1 MNYNPR
7 MGFNEQDYHL
17 LKTHQSSG
25 GSGKPEYTTDSSLV
39 LEKGK
44 DCIYTILTDCLL
56 EGTTSFTTSPGLTVR
71 AVQIDDPTIYGVSKM
86 TIAWSTSEEGS
97 RGQISWAE
105 GLWEIST
112 TGTYDRWTLTLPFN
126 FTYKIIKT
134 DLS

>member
-25 GSGKPEYTTDSSLV
+25 GKPEYSTNSSLV

-44 DCIYTILTDCLL
+44 DCIYIILSDCVV
-56 EGTTSFTTSPGLTVR
+56 EGTMSFTTSPGLTVR
-71 AVQIDDPTIYGVSKM
+71 AIQIDDPTIYGVSKM
-86 TIAWSTSEEGS
+86 TIAWSTSEENGS
-97 RGQISWAE
+97 RGQIQWAE
-105 GLWEIST
+105 GLWQIST
-112 TGTYDRWTLTLPFN
+112 TGTYDHWTLTLPSN
-126 FTYKIIKT
+126 FTYKIIKI

>member
-25 GSGKPEYTTDSSLV
+25 GSGKPEYSTNSSLV

-44 DCIYTILTDCLL
+44 DCVF
-56 EGTTSFTTSPGLTVR
+56 EGTTNFTTSPGLTVR

-86 TIAWSTSEEGS
+86 TVVWSTSEDEGA

-105 GLWEIST
+105 GLWQIST
-112 TGTYDRWTLTLPFN
+112 TGTYDHWTLTLPSN

>member
-25 GSGKPEYTTDSSLV
+25 GSSEYSTNSSLV

-44 DCIYTILTDCLL
+44 DCIYTILTDCVV
-56 EGTTSFTTSPGLTVR
+56 EGTMSFTTSPGLTIR
-71 AVQIDDPTIYGVSKM
+71 AIQIDDPTVYEVSKM
-86 TIAWSTSEEGS
+86 TIIWSTSEKNGS
-97 RGQISWAE
+97 RGQIQWAE
-105 GLWEIST
+105 GLWQIST
-112 TGTYDRWTLTLPFN
+112 TGTYDHWTLTLPSN

>member
-25 GSGKPEYTTDSSLV
+25 GSSEYSTNPSLV

-44 DCIYTILTDCLL
+44 DCIYTILTDCVV
-56 EGTTSFTTSPGLTVR
+56 EGTMSFTTSSGLTVR
-71 AVQIDDPTIYGVSKM
+71 AIQIDDPTIYEVSKM
-86 TIAWSTSEEGS
+86 TIAWSTSEENGS
-97 RGQISWAE
+97 RGQIQWAE
-105 GLWEIST
+105 GLWQIST
-112 TGTYDRWTLTLPFN
+112 TGNYNHWTLTLPSN

>member
-1 MNYNPR
+1 MNYNPH
-7 MGFNEQDYHL
+7 MPFSEQDYHL

-25 GSGKPEYTTDSSLV
+25 SSSKYSTNSSLV

-44 DCIYTILTDCLL
+44 DCIYTIITDCVV
-56 EGTTSFTTSPGLTVR
+56 EGSASFTTSSGLTVR
-71 AVQIDDPTIYGVSKM
+71 AIQIDDPTIYKVSKM
-86 TIAWSTSEEGS
+86 TIAWSTSIDEGS

-112 TGTYDRWTLTLPFN
+112 TGTYDHWTLTLPSN